1 MEEEV
6 KRPVCAEKLPEDA
19 VIRLDGATK
28 IYSLPFGDVVALDGV
43 CIAVMPGEFI
53 AIMGPSGS
61 GKSTLLN
68 LIGSLDVPTSGD
80 IYIDGQNTRTL
91 SDDDLTELRRDH
103 IGFIFQ
109 QFNLIPLLTVLEN
122 VEYPMILKSRQSV
135 KGNSRARDL
144 LLKVGLT
151 EQMLAHKPRELS
163 GGQQQRVA
171 IARSLIN
178 DPAILL
184 CDEPTG
190 NLDQATGKMIMDM
203 LSEVNK
209 QGKTI
214 IMVTHDVDVAAYAG
228 RTITIVDGK
237 VA

>member
-1 MEEEV
+1 
-6 KRPVCAEKLPEDA
+6 
-19 VIRLDGATK
+19 
-28 IYSLPFGDVVALDGV
+28 
-43 CIAVMPGEFI
+43 
-53 AIMGPSGS
+53 MGPSGS

-80 IYIDGQNTRTL
+80 LYIDGRDTRTL
-91 SDDDLTELRRDH
+91 SDDELTELRRDR

-122 VEYPMILKSRQSV
+122 VEYPMILKSRKEV

-151 EQMLAHKPRELS
+151 EQMLAHRPKELS

-171 IARSLIN
+171 FARALIN

-190 NLDQATGKMIMDM
+190 NLDQATGRLIMDM
-203 LSEVNK
+203 LSEVNRR
-209 QGKTI
+209 GKTI
-214 IMVTHDVDVAAYAG
+214 IMVTHDSDVAAYAS
-228 RTITIVDGK
+228 RTITIIDGK

>member
-6 KRPVCAEKLPEDA
+6 SKPGCAEKLPEDS
-19 VIRLDGATK
+19 VIRLEEATK
-28 IYSLPFGDVVALDGV
+28 IYSLPFGDVVALDKICV
-43 CIAVMPGEFI
+43 SVMPGEFI

-80 IYIDGQNTRTL
+80 LYIDGRDTRTL
-91 SDDDLTELRRDH
+91 SDDELTELRRDR

-122 VEYPMILKSRQSV
+122 VEYPMILKSRQAV
-135 KGNSRARDL
+135 KGNSRARDI

-151 EQMLAHKPRELS
+151 EQMLSHKPKELS

-171 IARSLIN
+171 IARALIN

-190 NLDQATGKMIMDM
+190 NLDQATGRLIMDM
-203 LSEVNK
+203 LSEVNRR
-209 QGKTI
+209 GKTI
-214 IMVTHDVDVAAYAG
+214 IMVTHDADVAAYAS

-237 VA
+237 VV

>member
-6 KRPVCAEKLPEDA
+6 IKPDCAETLPEDA
-19 VIRLDGATK
+19 VIRLEEATK
-28 IYSLPFGDVVALDGV
+28 IYSLPFGDVVALDKICV
-43 CIAVMPGEFI
+43 SVMPGEFI

-80 IYIDGQNTRTL
+80 LYIDGRDTRTL
-91 SDDDLTELRRDH
+91 SDDELTELRRDR

-122 VEYPMILKSRQSV
+122 VEYPMILKSRQEV
-135 KGNSRARDL
+135 KGNTRARDL

-151 EQMLAHKPRELS
+151 EQMLSHKPKELS

-171 IARSLIN
+171 IARALIN

-190 NLDQATGKMIMDM
+190 NLDQATGRLIMDM
-203 LSEVNK
+203 LSEVNRR
-209 QGKTI
+209 GKTI
-214 IMVTHDVDVAAYAG
+214 IMVTHDADVAAYAS